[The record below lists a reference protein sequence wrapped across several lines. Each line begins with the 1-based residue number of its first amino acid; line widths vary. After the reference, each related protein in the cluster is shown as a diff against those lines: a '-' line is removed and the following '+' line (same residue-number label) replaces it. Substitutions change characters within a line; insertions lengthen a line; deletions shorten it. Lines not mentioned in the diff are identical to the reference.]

1 MGRHFSMKIT
11 AVIPYVAWIGFRNQL
26 LVKVEADNGQYG
38 WGESGLSGREL
49 AVEGAVKHYREFLIG
64 QDPRLIG
71 GLWQEMY
78 RSQYFEGG
86 RVLTAAISAIDIA
99 LYDLVGKSLGVPVH
113 QLLGGAHRDRVEC
126 FASFPSESTTDQYAD
141 MARTL
146 MDSGWTSFRINIV
159 APPGADYE
167 GKDGSVWDAREA
179 LEITAQNILNARE
192 AAGPTAMVGCDAHH
206 RLTIPDSATF
216 LQRLPGGTLDYIE
229 EPIRDESPEAYEALR
244 KLTNVP
250 FAIGEEFAS
259 KWQFK
264 PYIERNILQFA
275 RVDVC
280 NVGGLTESV
289 KVAAMAEANYIDLL
303 LHNPLGPICT
313 AASVHLAAAVPNF
326 SHLESRESPVEQLP
340 TSDRDVF
347 TERLQLDGNAYPV
360 PAGPGLGVDVDEAVL
375 KEMSVKLWEPPR
387 LWRSDG
393 SYQNW

>member
-1 MGRHFSMKIT
+1 MEIT
-11 AVIPYVAWIGFRNQL
+11 SVTPYVAWIGFRNQL
-26 LVKVEADNGQYG
+26 LVKIEADNGQYG

-64 QDPRLIG
+64 KDPRQIG
-71 GLWQEMY
+71 GHWQEMY

-99 LYDLVGKSLGVPVH
+99 LYDLVGKTLGVPVY
-113 QLLGGAHRDRVEC
+113 QLLGGACRDRVEC
-126 FASFPSESTTDQYAD
+126 FASYPGDTPLDQYAD
-141 MARTL
+141 LTRKLVDA
-146 MDSGWTSFRINIV
+146 GWTSCRVNIV
-159 APPGADYE
+159 GPQGADYE
-167 GKDGSVWDAREA
+167 GKEGTIFDTREGIEISTQAILSCREA
-179 LEITAQNILNARE
+179 G
-192 AAGPTAMVGCDAHH
+192 GPKLMIGSDAHH
-206 RLTIPDSATF
+206 RLSVPESATF
-216 LQRLPGGTLDYIE
+216 LQRLPSGALDYIE

-244 KLTNVP
+244 KMTDVP
-250 FAIGEEFAS
+250 FAIGEEFSS

-264 PYIERNILQFA
+264 PYIERNILQYA

-280 NVGGLTESV
+280 NVGGLTESL

-313 AASVHLAAAVPNF
+313 AASVHLAAAIPNF
-326 SHLESRESPVEQLP
+326 SHLESRESPVEKIP
-340 TSDRDVF
+340 VTDVDVF
-347 TERLQLDGNAYPV
+347 TERLQLEGNAYSSPT
-360 PAGPGLGVDVDEAVL
+360 APGLGVEVDEEVL

>member
-1 MGRHFSMKIT
+1 MKIT

-64 QDPRLIG
+64 KDPRQIG

-86 RVLTAAISAIDIA
+86 RILTAAISAIDIA
-99 LYDLVGKSLGVPVH
+99 LYDLIAKTLEVPVY

-126 FASFPSESTTDQYAD
+126 FASFPGDTPIEEYSALT
-141 MARTL
+141 RKL
-146 MDSGWTSFRINIV
+146 MDENWTSFRLNNV
-159 APPGADYE
+159 GPPGADYE
-167 GKDGSVWDAREA
+167 GKEGS
-179 LEITAQNILNARE
+179 ILNTRDSSAAISQAILACRE
-192 AAGPTAMVGCDAHH
+192 TAGPTAMIGCDMHH
-206 RLTIPDSATF
+206 RLTIAESATF
-216 LQRLPGGTLDYIE
+216 LQRLPSGTLDYIE

-244 KLTNVP
+244 KLTDVP

-280 NVGGLTESV
+280 NVGGLTESM
-289 KVAAMAEANYIDLL
+289 KVAAMAESNYIDLL

-313 AASVHLAAAVPNF
+313 AASVHLAAAIPNF

-340 TSDRDVF
+340 TSDADVF
-347 TERLQLDGNAYPV
+347 TQRLQLVGNAYPV
-360 PAGPGLGVDVDEAVL
+360 PTAPGLGVEVDESVL
-375 KEMSVKLWEPPR
+375 KKMSVKLWEPPR